1 MSKETGRK
9 KSSQTVT
16 LKLMC
21 HQGDDGEGRVSFRVW
36 GVAEK
41 RTLFRTAWKGVTF
54 VLSLP
59 CVGNDNG
66 HAPLNYVGGEWGKDT
81 DICVHECK
89 KKKTWKR
96 ITNE

>member
-1 MSKETGRK
+1 MSEKTGRK

-21 HQGDDGEGRVSFRVW
+21 QQGNDGKGRVSFPVW

-41 RTLFRTAWKGVTF
+41 RTLFQTSWKGVTF

-66 HAPLNYVGGEWGKDT
+66 HAPLNYVGEAWGKT
-81 DICVHECK
+81 LMYVCMNVRRRK
-89 KKKTWKR
+89 QGSV
-96 ITNE
+96 

>member
-1 MSKETGRK
+1 MHRLPGSDRGG
-9 KSSQTVT
+9 KSV
-16 LKLMC
+16 
-21 HQGDDGEGRVSFRVW
+21 VSCG

-41 RTLFRTAWKGVTF
+41 RTLFQTAWKGVTF

-66 HAPLNYVGGEWGKDT
+66 HAPLNYVGGAWGKDT
-81 DICVHECK
+81 DICVYECK